1 PDTFTTFIEIAD
13 CGQVQAHYYLT
24 ANGSALSTAQ
34 RSAINGHKNTGF
46 CAAWISAFLPAGDP
60 TRAQNCGFTA
70 NYPLVYNKT
79 TNPKGIRCAGP
90 DHDVA
95 LLGTYVAADGVTRTV
110 SGIDNVGL

>member
-1 PDTFTTFIEIAD
+1 MKL
-13 CGQVQAHYYLT
+13 QAHYYLT
-24 ANGSALSTAQ
+24 ANGSALTTAQ

-60 TRAQNCGFTA
+60 TRAAELRQWFPR
-70 NYPLVYNKT
+70 YPLVYNKT

-95 LLGTYVAADGVTRTV
+95 LLGTFVDADGITRSRSRASTT
-110 SGIDNVGL
+110 SASNTG